1 MRKVL
6 LAGAAVLALSS
17 MAYGDVWDEV
27 GDAGDLINTAQI
39 TIGNGSLDAIN
50 GIHEASDVDM
60 YCIRI
65 LDPGRFIAT
74 TTGGTSWDTQL
85 FLFDANGLGVSHNDD
100 DPNGGVLQS
109 RITGQFVTAPG
120 LYYLAISKYNRDP
133 VDVAGALIWANTPFN
148 VERAPDGPGAGNPL
162 AAWVNNNSASGAYT
176 IFLEG
181 AGFCEVPAP
190 GALAL
195 LGLGGLTLAGR
206 RRRQA

>member
-1 MRKVL
+1 M
-6 LAGAAVLALSS
+6 LAMSGAAL
-17 MAYGDVWDEV
+17 GDVWDEV

-39 TIGNGSLDAIN
+39 TIGTGSLDAIN
-50 GIHEASDVDM
+50 GAFGTSDVDL

-74 TTGGTSWDTQL
+74 TTGGTSLDTQL
-85 FLFDANGLGVSHNDD
+85 FLFGADGRGVSHNDD
-100 DPNGGVLQS
+100 NPNGGLQS
-109 RITGQFVTAPG
+109 RITGQFVQAPG
-120 LYYLAISKYNRDP
+120 IYYLAVSQYNRDP
-133 VDVAGALIWANTPFN
+133 RSGGQLIWNNTPFN
-148 VERAPDGPGAGNPL
+148 VERAPDGPGAGGVL
-162 AAWVNNNSASGAYT
+162 DEWFNSTTLTGAYT